1 MIQAAL
7 RTAGRDVADSLRRAP
22 AGAGAAACALVAALV
37 LGCASIPSQPGVF
50 EVTHHDLVVGK
61 RKIDTLY
68 VTPAKPHT
76 PATIVAYFSGDAGF
90 LGTAGELLEH
100 LAEDGYYVVAYNA
113 RDALRP
119 YKQSGEQVSIDLTA
133 DNVET
138 ALERSRIVLGLA
150 EDTPLVVAG
159 FSRGASVVVIT
170 AAHPGLRAR
179 VAGAVAIA
187 LTRETDYLKT
197 PRKSQRPPGIELDK
211 NGNVLLYPALKSIG
225 DKPLAVIQSTGDSYV
240 PAEESRRLMGP
251 DTPTLRLYT
260 VEAKNHGFGG
270 GHEAL
275 LRDLDD
281 ALQWIGSFLP
291 PGNAPA
297 VRESG
302 GAPPR

>member
-1 MIQAAL
+1 ML
-7 RTAGRDVADSLRRAP
+7 RCHRDLTDRG
-22 AGAGAAACALVAALV
+22 GAGAPRRGSAGAAATTRAATAACALVAALGI
-37 LGCASIPSQPGVF
+37 GCASIPSQPGVF

-68 VTPAKPHT
+68 VTPAKPRT
-76 PATIVAYFSGDAGF
+76 PATIVAYFSGDAGYM
-90 LGTAGELLEH
+90 GTAGELLEH
-100 LAEDGYYVVAYNA
+100 LGEEGYYAVGYNA

-119 YKQSGEQVSIDLTA
+119 YKHSGEQISIDLTA

-138 ALERSRIVLGLA
+138 ALERSRLVLGLP
-150 EDTPLVVAG
+150 EDTPLIVAG
-159 FSRGASVVVIT
+159 FSRGASAVVIT

-179 VAGAVAIA
+179 VTGAVAIS

-197 PRKSQRPPGIELDK
+197 PRKSQRPPGLELDNK
-211 NGNVLLYPALKSIG
+211 GGVMLYPALKHIG
-225 DKPLAVIQSTGDSYV
+225 DKPLAVIQSTGDRYV

-260 VEAKNHGFGG
+260 VQAKNHGFSG

-275 LRDLDD
+275 LHDLDD

-291 PGNAPA
+291 PQ
-297 VRESG
+297 
-302 GAPPR
+302 PP